1 MANRNDDVG
10 KAASLWLCACGR
22 QNKTSTRRCVKC
34 GQSLAANAEFMSLS
48 HYTGRTSRMVA
59 HAIRTACEKPVVIMA
74 ADAQHR
80 EFLQL
85 QVALRKRPANS
96 TYAIHVAIWSP
107 SGGYPAVGWFDY
119 VVLYDHH
126 TLEPM
131 LTWMT
136 REAHRFDS
144 PDE

>member
-1 MANRNDDVG
+1 MADPNGDVG
-10 KAASLWLCACGR
+10 NAASLWLCACGG
-22 QNKTSTRRCVKC
+22 QNTMTTRRCEKC
-34 GQSLAANAEFMSLS
+34 GQSLAANAEFMALS
-48 HYTGRTSRMVA
+48 HYTGRTARMIA

-74 ADAQHR
+74 ANAQHQ

-85 QVALRKRPANS
+85 QVALRKRP
-96 TYAIHVAIWSP
+96 VASVYPIAVLIWNP
-107 SGGYPAVGWFDY
+107 SEGRHAPQRHGIQTLF
-119 VVLYDHH
+119 DHH